1 MVFGERKSGVTDM
14 EAKAREWGK
23 ELVAEGWEPKQVSI
37 AVGAYA
43 KGLREGV
50 EEAAKERTL
59 PYTDRQQARI
69 SVWEQAQDSMAA
81 AIREKINDM

>member
-1 MVFGERKSGVTDM
+1 MTDM

-43 KGLREGV
+43 KGLREGM
-50 EEAAKERTL
+50 EEAAKVAEEWHRE
-59 PYTDRQQARI
+59 YHGEGCECEVVRVI
-69 SVWEQAQDSMAA
+69 A
-81 AIREKINDM
+81 AIREKINE